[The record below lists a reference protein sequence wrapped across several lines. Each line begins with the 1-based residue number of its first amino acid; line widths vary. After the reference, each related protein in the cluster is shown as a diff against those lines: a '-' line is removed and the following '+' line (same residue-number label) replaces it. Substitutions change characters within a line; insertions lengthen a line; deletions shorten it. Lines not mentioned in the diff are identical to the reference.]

1 MKKYEDI
8 FRPGWNN
15 FQRNN
20 PTKIIGSGLKYEF
33 VSILTNHAEDLMYP
47 YKEQEGIPENFW
59 LTTKGGKFGT
69 TKNIFILNLEFS
81 SNIIFWGAREYQRF
95 CSILEK
101 SNYKIA

>member
-47 YKEQEGIPENFW
+47 YKEQDGIPEKFW
-59 LTTKGGKFGT
+59 LTTKGGK
-69 TKNIFILNLEFS
+69 IFLDRLINSQLYLQFYCN
-81 SNIIFWGAREYQRF
+81 
-95 CSILEK
+95 
-101 SNYKIA
+101 